1 MINKFEEFNLDKN
14 IIKGLNNLKYKE
26 PSKVQ
31 SEVIPYLLN
40 KKDVIVKSKTGSGK
54 TASFAIPLCEKIDI
68 ENNSVQGLIIAPTR
82 ELALQIKEEIQN
94 IGRIKKVRCSAIFGK
109 QPLKEQI
116 AELKQRVHIVV
127 ATPGRIIDHIGRGS
141 IDLNNIK
148 YFIIDEADKMLN
160 KGFVDDMESILNKL
174 PKDTCKGMFSAT
186 IDESINKVCD
196 KYMINPAIVEVE
208 YDDNKIKKQISEYY
222 IKVEKDDKYETLKN
236 VIYSQCPNS
245 LIIFAN
251 TRDKVDEIYKKMKK
265 DKFLVNEIHGDMSQ
279 DKRLFIIKDFKENNF
294 NILVSSDIT
303 SRGIHID
310 GISLVINYEVP
321 RDKENYVHRIG
332 RTGRVDKLGKAIT
345 LVSPN
350 EEKYLNDI
358 ENYTENK
365 IEEIT
370 EIDNIK
376 LEHGKVKFEQLQKNL
391 AQNKK
396 EDKLKNKETSNSEV
410 TKIYLNVGKK
420 KKIRVI
426 DIVGAFSNIDGIN
439 NDDIGVIE
447 VKDVCS
453 YVDILNYKGEEFLKN
468 NKEILIKKKK
478 VKVKRDRS

>member
-141 IDLNNIK
+141 IDLTNIK